1 MQKIQLIYALKSQK
15 IKRVRVK
22 VTWWGWG
29 AEVIGKVEQKGRLRL
44 S

>member
-1 MQKIQLIYALKSQK
+1 MQKKIELINALKSQK
-15 IKRVRVK
+15 NKVRVK

-29 AEVIGKVEQKGRLRL
+29 AEVIGRVEQRGRLGC